1 MQTYTLYTVS
11 FDGYTNSGNAK
22 HTLLLVD
29 EHGNSR
35 TVKTRPA
42 ICYGGF
48 SFAQGLGIKVRAEI
62 KMARDT
68 FVLTY
73 VEAVK

>member
-1 MQTYTLYTVS
+1 MKTYTLYTVS

-35 TVKTRPA
+35 TVKTKPN

-48 SFAQGLGIKVRAEI
+48 SFAQGFGVKVRAEI
-62 KMARDT
+62 KLVRDT
-68 FVLTY
+68 FMLTY